1 MAIGFHLDDIEEA
14 YFREHGFSTEDAIAT
29 TPEYFAKELADESN
43 VQKVVDL
50 LESHGIQVKTKYGY
64 YRPTYDV
71 LKDIGEFMSRYKE

>member
-50 LESHGIQVKTKYGY
+50 LESHGIQVKTEYGNY
-64 YRPTYDV
+64 LPTYAV
-71 LKDIGEFMSRYKE
+71 LKNISEHLEQLK